1 MRSFF
6 SGTKFKI
13 ILCVMLSLLLGIFV
27 AAVSNDGTSPVTSVA
42 GKIFSPLNSISETAA
57 KKLAQFGARFKS
69 SKTYIDEINSLRGE
83 LESARSELADYYDT
97 LHRLNSYEA
106 FLEIKSENP
115 DYTFEPT
122 AVVLRDTGDFY
133 GAFTIDKGSDD
144 GIEVNDPVIYGK
156 YLVGCVKEVSKS
168 TAVVRTLLDPKVS
181 VSAYEIRTREDC
193 YTESDTGLAKTGRIR
208 ISGLSR
214 STPIV
219 PGGIV
224 CTSGTGG
231 IFPKDLIIGTV
242 SEVVNDETDISAYA
256 SVIPGVDSK
265 DITDVF
271 VITYF
276 NGQAN
281 VRRQNG
287 DAQ

>member
-1 MRSFF
+1 M
-6 SGTKFKI
+6 
-13 ILCVMLSLLLGIFV
+13 
-27 AAVSNDGTSPVTSVA
+27 
-42 GKIFSPLNSISETAA
+42 
-57 KKLAQFGARFKS
+57 
-69 SKTYIDEINSLRGE
+69 
-83 LESARSELADYYDT
+83 
-97 LHRLNSYEA
+97 
-106 FLEIKSENP
+106 
-115 DYTFEPT
+115 
-122 AVVLRDTGDFY
+122 
-133 GAFTIDKGSDD
+133 
-144 GIEVNDPVIYGK
+144 
-156 YLVGCVKEVSKS
+156 
-168 TAVVRTLLDPKVS
+168 
-181 VSAYEIRTREDC
+181 SAYEIRTREDC

>member
-13 ILCVMLSLLLGIFV
+13 ILCVVLSLILGIFV
-27 AAVSNDGTSPVTSVA
+27 AAVSNDGTAPVTSIA
-42 GKIFSPLNSISETAA
+42 GKVFAPFNSLSETAA
-57 KKLAQFGARFKS
+57 KKLSEFGARFKS
-69 SKTYIDEINSLRGE
+69 SKTYKDEIESLQNE
-83 LESARSELADYYDT
+83 LESARIELADYYDT
-97 LHRLNSYEA
+97 VHKLNSYEA

-115 DYTFEPT
+115 DYTFEPA
-122 AVVLRDTGDFY
+122 AVILRDTGDIY

-144 GIEVNDPVIYGK
+144 GISVNDPVIYGK
-156 YLVGCVKEVSKS
+156 YLVGCVKEVSAS
-168 TAVVRTLLDPKVS
+168 TSVVRTLFDPKVN
-181 VSAYEIRTREDC
+181 VGAYEIRTREDC
-193 YTESDTGLAKTGRIR
+193 YTESDATLAKVGMIR

-231 IFPKDLIIGTV
+231 VFPKDLIIGTV

-256 SVIPGVDSK
+256 SVTPGVNNK
-265 DITDVF
+265 EITDVF

-276 NGQAN
+276 NGQTN
-281 VRRQNG
+281 SR
-287 DAQ
+287 

>member
-1 MRSFF
+1 MRGFF

-13 ILCVMLSLLLGIFV
+13 ILCVLLSLILGIFV
-27 AAVSNDGTSPVTSVA
+27 AAVSSDGTSPVTSFA
-42 GKIFSPLNSISETAA
+42 GRIFAPLDSLSQTAA
-57 KKLAQFGARFKS
+57 KKLSRFGARFKS
-69 SKTYIDEINSLRGE
+69 SSEYMEEISSLQSE
-83 LESARSELADYYDT
+83 LESCRSELTDYYDT
-97 LHRLNSYEA
+97 LHRLKSYEA
-106 FLEIKSENP
+106 FLEIKSDNP
-115 DYTFEPT
+115 DFTFEPA
-122 AVVLRDTGDFY
+122 AVILRDSGDIY
-133 GAFTIDKGSDD
+133 GSFTIDKGKND

-156 YLVGCVKEVSKS
+156 YLIGCVKEVLPT
-168 TAVVRTLLDPKVS
+168 TAVVRTLSDPKVS

-193 YTESDTGLAKTGRIR
+193 YTESDTALAKAGLIR

-242 SEVVNDETDISAYA
+242 AEIFNDETAVSSYA
-256 SVIPGVDSK
+256 SVTPGVKSG

-276 NGQAN
+276 NGQSGAK
-281 VRRQNG
+281 
-287 DAQ
+287 